1 MAYLELSLGLGLAS
15 GPTLA
20 FLLRFLIE
28 RHSVRFIIL
37 AVVYLIY
44 PTYVL
49 KYLPDD

>member
-44 PTYVL
+44 PSYVL
-49 KYLPDD
+49 KYLPND